1 MMWLANSGLHDAALV
16 AGGVVAGIL
25 LFRWVEK
32 RRHAA
37 IQAEHDAILNRA
49 RRQAEDLNREARM
62 QAAEEALKLRAQ
74 TEMAFAA
81 RDREL
86 AEAESRL
93 TERERLFNQQFESL
107 VQQEQKL
114 RMQEKAAAQAA
125 QEASE
130 KQAQYEE
137 LVRQAREK
145 LLNLARTTEEEA
157 RTLLLAQLEKDMVS
171 DVSAYSR
178 HLLEEARVR
187 VEEKAR
193 RALAIAIQRYAGD
206 HTSETTT
213 TSVALPSEE
222 LKGRIIGRDGRNI
235 RAFESAT
242 GVTVLIDD
250 TPNAVVL
257 SAFDPV
263 RRELARMAMERL
275 LADGRIHP
283 TRIEEV
289 VEKVRHEMEES
300 ILRFGEEAVA
310 RVGIPPLHPELLKML
325 GSLRF
330 RQSFSQNVLDHSI
343 EVAQLTGLLAAE
355 LGLDPV
361 MARRAGLL
369 HDIGKAVSH
378 EVEGPHAQAGA
389 EIARRHGE
397 PPEVVSAVACHHD
410 QVPQNGPLAVLVS
423 AADAIS
429 AARPGARS
437 ETMGVYLKRVEDL
450 ERIGMSFEGVEKVY
464 AVQAGRE
471 LRVFVHPDKVNDD
484 QAYVLA
490 RNLARRIENELHYPG
505 QIRITVLRETRCIEF
520 AK

>member
-1 MMWLANSGLHDAALV
+1 MILLANSGLYDAVILAV
-16 AGGVVAGIL
+16 GVGVGVL

-32 RRHAA
+32 RRQAA
-37 IQAEHDAILNRA
+37 VQAEHEAILNKA
-49 RRQAEDLNREARM
+49 RREAEDLSREARL
-62 QAAEEALKLRAQ
+62 QATEEALKLRAQ
-74 TEMAFAA
+74 TELAFTA

-93 TERERLFNQQFESL
+93 TERERLFNHQFENL
-107 VQQEQKL
+107 VQQEKNL
-114 RMQEKAAAQAA
+114 RTQEDQAAAATKLA
-125 QEASE
+125 GE
-130 KQAQYEE
+130 KQAEYEE
-137 LVRQAREK
+137 LARQSKEK
-145 LLNLARTTEEEA
+145 LLALARTTEEEA
-157 RTLLLAQLEKDMVS
+157 KAQLLAQMEKEMLS
-171 DVSAYSR
+171 DASAYSR
-178 HLLEEARVR
+178 HIQEETRVR
-187 VEEKAR
+187 AEEKAR
-193 RALAIAIQRYAGD
+193 RAIAIAIQRYAGD

-235 RAFESAT
+235 RAFEAAT

-263 RRELARMAMERL
+263 RREEARMAMERL

-283 TRIEEV
+283 SRIEEV
-289 VEKVRHEMEES
+289 VEKVRQEMEES

-310 RVGIPPLHPELLKML
+310 RVGIPPLHPELLRML

-343 EVAQLTGLLAAE
+343 EVAQLTGLLASE
-355 LGLDPV
+355 LGLDAV

-389 EIARRHGE
+389 EVARRHGE
-397 PPEVVSAVACHHD
+397 PPEIVSAVACHHD

-429 AARPGARS
+429 ASRPGARS
-437 ETMGVYLKRVEDL
+437 ETMSIYLKRVEDL
-450 ERIGMSFEGVEKVY
+450 EKLGMSFEGVEKVY

-471 LRVFVHPDKVNDD
+471 LRVFVHPEKVNDE

-490 RNLARRIENELHYPG
+490 RNMARRIESELHYPG
-505 QIRITVLRETRCIEF
+505 QIRVTVMRETRCIEF